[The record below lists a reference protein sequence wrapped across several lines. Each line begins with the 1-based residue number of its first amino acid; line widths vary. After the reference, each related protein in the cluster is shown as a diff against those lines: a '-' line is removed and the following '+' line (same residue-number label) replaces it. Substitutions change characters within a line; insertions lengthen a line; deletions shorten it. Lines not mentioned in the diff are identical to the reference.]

1 MRITIMAT
9 THGDHDE
16 HDVSFLASVVII
28 VILRGKLAGSDRIC
42 GQDNPCLQ
50 VKILIIMMR
59 RGEDLCVGY
68 IL

>member
-16 HDVSFLASVVII
+16 HDVSFLLSVMII
-28 VILRGKLAGSDRIC
+28 VVLRGKLAGSDRIC

-59 RGEDLCVGY
+59 RGEGGMRTYV
-68 IL
+68 

>member
-9 THGDHDE
+9 KYGDHDE
-16 HDVSFLASVVII
+16 HDVSFLVSVVII

-42 GQDNPCLQ
+42 RQDNPCLQ
-50 VKILIIMMR
+50 VKILIIIMR

-68 IL
+68 LL